1 MNQAVCVG
9 IAARE
14 NTFEVVVLEPG
25 QPALA
30 LQVPASESGLRT
42 IQSHLDSPR
51 AVRLAVAGMAAI
63 ALALALGQG
72 PRREVF
78 IVSSAVASQA
88 LALAHY
94 AHRSA

>member
-1 MNQAVCVG
+1 MTNEVCVG
-9 IAARE
+9 IAARAE
-14 NTFEVVVLEPG
+14 EFDVVVLDAG
-25 QPALA
+25 RPAIS
-30 LQVPASESGLRT
+30 LQVPASDSGLRT
-42 IQSHLDSPR
+42 ILSHLDPNRS
-51 AVRLAVAGMAAI
+51 ARLAIAGAAAI
-63 ALALALGQG
+63 ALALTLGQG